1 MLKRWLLWSAL
12 AFVAYGIWAVLSK
25 SVGNQLSPAHLQAMS
40 TLGMAPVIA
49 ALAWLKRPADPGHRR
64 RGILVALLGGAISC
78 LGNIPYFQAL
88 DGEGAKAAAVVPLTA
103 LYPLVTV
110 LLAVGLL
117 RERLGRVQAFGI
129 VLSLAGIYL
138 LNVSDEQDLI
148 SAWLLLALA
157 AVVLWG
163 VAGFLQKV
171 STLDVSSNTSA
182 VWFLA
187 AFVPMGVAI
196 AIWQPLST
204 NPAWQLWALSA
215 AMGFAL
221 AFGNYAVTVA
231 YATGKASIVTP
242 IVSLY
247 PLFSIPVAIVLFD
260 ERIGWRETF
269 GIIVALVSIAAL
281 TYESAGP
288 SSAPASRGVPP
299 S

>member
-1 MLKRWLLWSAL
+1 MSNHSWIWAAL
-12 AFVAYGIWAVLSK
+12 AFVAFGVWAVLSK
-25 SVGNQLSPAHLQAMS
+25 AVGNDLSAAHVQALS
-40 TLGMAPVIA
+40 TIGMVPVIA
-49 ALAWLKRPADPGHRR
+49 ALAMLRRAADPGRRR
-64 RGILVALLGGAISC
+64 RGVLVALAGGAVSG

-88 DGEGAKAAAVVPLTA
+88 AGEGAKAAAVVPLTA

-117 RERLGRVQAFGI
+117 REQLGLAQALGI
-129 VLSLAGIYL
+129 VLSLAGIYF
-138 LNVSDEQDLI
+138 LNVSDERDLV

-163 VAGFLQKV
+163 AAGFLQKA
-171 STLDVSSNTSA
+171 STTDVSSNTSA

-187 AFVPMGVAI
+187 AFLPMGVAI
-196 AIWQPLST
+196 VVHQPLPT
-204 NPAWQLWALSA
+204 NPPWQVWAVTA

-247 PLFSIPVAIVLFD
+247 PLVSIPVAIVVFG
-260 ERIGWRETF
+260 ERIGRREGL
-269 GIIVALVSIAAL
+269 GIVLAVASIAAL
-281 TYESAGP
+281 TYQPAGQSP
-288 SSAPASRGVPP
+288 APASPGVQ
-299 S
+299 